1 MISNK
6 KTKYTNNTSSFSPP
20 VKKIKY
26 NSPLHTP
33 PINNVK
39 NTNISPVKKV
49 TLNNIN
55 YNNKKSVIQKNSLL
69 KSMKINE
76 NSMKQQNYE
85 EIFANTFLKTQ
96 YVTIELTKIIND
108 ELTELFD
115 NLPLM
120 EIFTAENIIKGSVNR
135 SILSSKSQSNI
146 YRENAITKRK
156 RSLGTN
162 SNSSRTSKK
171 RKMNSIG
178 KVFTGGDINC
188 QDNMIWCLEY
198 GIPDTLHDF
207 GKSRNYI
214 FPSNAIGYQ
223 NKSFSSLF
231 LQKAIE
237 FLQNNY
243 REQFNLSKEQLFNKD
258 VLFPIYEKTPMNFEE
273 ETKTQYL
280 LGFLCGDKID
290 NISYYFSEDQIP
302 ESWND
307 LKRAFFVK
315 NKPNRLNSSFFDII
329 KNYQYYI
336 LDACMTVQKETQ
348 FKDNIKQIKSLCNLW
363 DPAGAGSVET
373 IDDGNEDLGLIL
385 VQEPYNTTIFNSVV
399 RNSTQTSFYDGTYDR
414 LLNKFCLEKY
424 GIYFKLRLAFQNN
437 NYMIA
442 LVINTPTIQNNVFIL
457 ENGGFSVKVL
467 SAGLYYI
474 ETNDKKVLNDK
485 RQQASLNKLIEIIN
499 FVKNNLTNV
508 TNTEKQNLLY
518 ILLTRF
524 KSTGDHGSAIATKFV
539 NEILKKPTI
548 YLTGDQLAYVYSICQ
563 SVPTLFRFFN
573 GKGDDNDDD
582 DDDTNGE
589 SCSVDRTHF
598 LGLYSGN
605 TNEIELTTYKYITIK
620 SFFSDYNLNGNETLS
635 NIQNIID
642 YLEFNNKEL
651 KMMMVELSV
660 LNIGSPDYGIKK
672 ADIENKLNNIS
683 MNIFIDENYI
693 SNQSN
698 ENNQLP
704 IIKKYLQQLMEMRD
718 YFFILKH
725 IDTFKVELIKQI
737 KEQINDYSKIVK
749 INADEIFSQEKIQ
762 QRRSTRERF
771 VEFADFGINKF
782 YSDIKKAD
790 FPSFIRTLKTTIVDE
805 KSSFLD
811 KIIEIKSN
819 MKNRYKKLE
828 TFIEQEFSMSSQSL
842 KEISKN
848 VFNIYKTSLIEKTNK
863 TKDENLKNHFVSLIF
878 EKSISEL
885 EKEKGVPI
893 TITNTKKDKINILS
907 KMKTP
912 IVDTTKKMKNTLKN
926 TMKMVSTKIRK
937 TLKNTPS

>member
-20 VKKIKY
+20 VNKIKY

-33 PINNVK
+33 PINNIK
-39 NTNISPVKKV
+39 NINISPVKKV
-49 TLNNIN
+49 ALNNLN
-55 YNNKKSVIQKNSLL
+55 YNNKKSIIQTKSLL

-76 NSMKQQNYE
+76 HSMKQQNYE

-96 YVTIELTKIIND
+96 YVTIELTKIINE

-120 EIFTAENIIKGSVNR
+120 EIFTAENNIKGYLKASVNR
-135 SILSSKSQSNI
+135 SILSSKSQPNI

-171 RKMNSIG
+171 RKMNSIE

-214 FPSNAIGYQ
+214 FPSNAIGSQ

-243 REQFNLSKEQLFNKD
+243 KEQFNLSKEQLFNKD

-273 ETKTQYL
+273 ESKTKYL
-280 LGFLCGDKID
+280 LGFLCDKID

-302 ESWND
+302 ESWNEQ
-307 LKRAFFVK
+307 KRAFFVE
-315 NKPNRLNSSFFDII
+315 NKPNRLNSSFFDIV

-373 IDDGNEDLGLIL
+373 IDDGNEDLGLLL
-385 VQEPYNTTIFNSVV
+385 VQEPYNTNIFNSVV
-399 RNSTQTSFYDGTYDR
+399 RNSTQISFYDGTYDR

-442 LVINTPTIQNNVFIL
+442 IIINTPTIQNNVFIL

-508 TNTEKQNLLY
+508 TNTEKQKLLY
-518 ILLTRF
+518 ILITRF

-573 GKGDDNDDD
+573 GKGDDDDD
-582 DDDTNGE
+582 DDDGENDTNGE

-605 TNEIELTTYKYITIK
+605 TNEIELTRYKYITIK
-620 SFFSDYNLNGNETLS
+620 SFFSDYNLNGNETLP

-651 KMMMVELSV
+651 KKMMVELSV
-660 LNIGSPDYGIKK
+660 LNIGSPDYGNKK
-672 ADIENKLNNIS
+672 AVIENKLNNIS
-683 MNIFIDENYI
+683 MNIFIDENFI

-725 IDTFKVELIKQI
+725 IDKFKVELIKQI

-749 INADEIFSQEKIQ
+749 INADDIFSQEKIQ

-790 FPSFIRTLKTTIVDE
+790 FPSFIRTLKTTFVDE

-828 TFIEQEFSMSSQSL
+828 TFIEQELSISSQSL

-885 EKEKGVPI
+885 EKEKGIPI
-893 TITNTKKDKINILS
+893 IDNKPDKKTFLS
-907 KMKTP
+907 KLKIP
-912 IVDTTKKMKNTLKN
+912 ISKMNKSMKNTLSKTLN
-926 TMKMVSTKIRK
+926 K
-937 TLKNTPS
+937 TLKK